1 MLFTTEKPSNPR
13 IVAYLVTLLSV
24 GGMLNCPIPR
34 ALVRE
39 LGLVKRA
46 RMYVFRDEGRRLV
59 LEPLEDYLAE
69 RVPVRRSRA
78 R

>member
-1 MLFTTEKPSNPR
+1 M
-13 IVAYLVTLLSV
+13 AYLVTLLEV

-39 LGLVKRA
+39 LGLMKRA
-46 RMYVFRDEGRRLV
+46 RMYVFREQGRRLV

-69 RVPVRRSRA
+69 RLPVRGSRT